1 MLREMMGLKDG
12 ILTMLHEDHE
22 EVSALFEEILG
33 TKSASR
39 RAELFNEVKTKLLAH
54 AHAEARVLYKPMEK
68 KGEEEARRF
77 ALEGEVEHGVVE
89 DLIDQLTRSRAK
101 DSDQWTAKCK
111 VLKEMVAHHVK
122 EEEGTGF
129 KAAQQ
134 TFEGD
139 ELQAMGER
147 FQREKEKEM

>member
-1 MLREMMGLKDG
+1 MLREMIGLKDG
-12 ILTMLHEDHE
+12 ILSTLHKDHE

-33 TKSASR
+33 TNSATR
-39 RAELFNEVKTKLLAH
+39 RAELFNEVKAKLLAH

-68 KGEEEARRF
+68 KGEAEGRRF
-77 ALEGEVEHGVVE
+77 ALEGEVEHGLVE
-89 DLIDQLTRSRAK
+89 ELVGQLSRGRAK

-122 EEEGTGF
+122 EEESTGF
-129 KAAQQ
+129 KAARQI
-134 TFEGD
+134 FNSD
-139 ELQAMGER
+139 ELEAMGER